1 MRNNTENKELLEK
14 IVKGMDLV
22 YERLIAHKRE
32 KKQDLVVLRNNQI
45 VRIKP

>member
-1 MRNNTENKELLEK
+1 MRNNLKNKELLDK

-22 YERLIAHKRE
+22 YERLIANKRE
-32 KKQDLVVLRNNQI
+32 KNQELVIIKDGQI